1 MIRVEKA
8 AVLGAGTMGAQIAAH
23 LANARIP
30 TLLLDIVPREEVS
43 EARPLGRATE
53 AHDAKSGTLPD
64 GRASAPSRSDAKTE
78 DRNAIARAGF
88 EAARKAKPAAFFT
101 SELAS
106 LVTVGNFDDD
116 LAKLKACDLIIEAVV
131 ENLEIKRSLYEKIE
145 QHRRPGSVVA
155 SNTSGIPL
163 KQLAEGR
170 SEDFRANFLGM
181 HFFNPPRYMHLVE
194 LIRTEWTKPEV
205 SCSMFGFLD
214 ERLGKG
220 VVVAKDRPNFIANR
234 VGTFGAL
241 VTIRAMLDDG
251 YSIEE
256 IDKITGPAAGR
267 PKTATFRTF
276 DLVGLDV
283 FAHVVKNLH
292 ENLPDDPDREM
303 FVMPDFI
310 AGMIERKLLGNKTK
324 AGFYRKQKGE
334 TDKREI
340 WALDPATLDY
350 KPAEKVKLP
359 SLEMAKNIEDTA
371 ERIKTLAWSKDR
383 AGAFLWKTLSRT
395 LCYAADR
402 IPEIADTVVEID
414 RAMQWGFNWELGPFG
429 VWDAI
434 GVEKSVAKLEE
445 EGRTVPA
452 NVQKML
458 DAGAKSF
465 YKQENGQRFYFDFPS
480 AQYVPAAEPPG
491 TIILKSLKDRGTG
504 VPPLNHAQDAR
515 ATTAVIKKNSGASL
529 IDLGDGVACLEFHS
543 KMNSIGGDTLE
554 MLKSALNEVEKNFVG
569 LVVGNQGQNFSVGA
583 NLMLMLMEAQDE
595 NWEELDLIG
604 RYFQQS
610 VMSLR
615 YSPKPVV
622 VAPFQ
627 MVFGGGCE
635 MVLHADRVRASAE
648 TYIGLVEVGVGI
660 IPAGC
665 GTKEMLV
672 RALDSIPHDMKDA
685 DPFPFVKRAFE
696 TIALAKVATSAEEAR
711 GFGFLSADDT
721 VSMNRDRLIADAKKE
736 VLALAASGYVQP
748 QQRTDILALGNP
760 ALATLKLGVHMMKR
774 AGYIS
779 DHDALIG
786 EKLARILTGG
796 DLNHAT
802 QVSEQYLLD
811 LEREAFLSLIG
822 TRKSQDRIAHM
833 LKTGKPLRN

>member
-1 MIRVEKA
+1 MLIQYYQAAMIHVKKA

-23 LANARIP
+23 LANAGIP
-30 TLLLDIVPREEVS
+30 ALLLDIVPQDK
-43 EARPLGRATE
+43 AQ
-53 AHDAKSGTLPD
+53 
-64 GRASAPSRSDAKTE
+64 
-78 DRNAIARAGF
+78 DRHALARAGL
-88 EAARKAKPAAFFT
+88 EAAKKAKPAAFFT
-101 SELAS
+101 ADRAS
-106 LVTVGNFDDD
+106 LVTIGNLEDD
-116 LAKLKACDLIIEAVV
+116 LPRLKDCDLIVEAVV
-131 ENLEIKRSLYEKIE
+131 ENLSIKRSLYEKVE
-145 QHRRPGSVVA
+145 QHRRAGSVVA

-163 KQLAEGR
+163 AQLAAGR
-170 SEDFRANFLGM
+170 SDDFRAHFLGM

-194 LIRTEWTKPEV
+194 IIRTEWTKPEV

-234 VGTFGAL
+234 IGTYGAL
-241 VTIRAMLDDG
+241 VTMQTMLAGG

-256 IDKITGPAAGR
+256 VDKITGPATGR

-292 ENLPDDPDREM
+292 ENLPDDPEREI
-303 FVMPDFI
+303 FVMPDFV
-310 AGMIERKLLGNKTK
+310 ARMIERGLLGNKTK
-324 AGFYRKQKGE
+324 AGFYQRRQPEGE
-334 TDKREI
+334 KREI
-340 WALDPATLDY
+340 WTLDTATLDY
-350 KPAEKVKLP
+350 RAGQKVKLP
-359 SLEMAKNIEDTA
+359 SLDMAKNLEDTG
-371 ERIKTLAWSKDR
+371 ERLKVLTWAKDR
-383 AGAFLWKTLSRT
+383 VGDFVWQTLSRT
-395 LCYAADR
+395 LCYTANR
-402 IPEIADTVVEID
+402 IPEIADTIVEVD
-414 RAMQWGFNWELGPFG
+414 RAMRWGFNWELGPFE

-434 GVEKSVAKLEE
+434 GVEKSVAKLNEA
-445 EGRTVPA
+445 GRAVPA
-452 NVQKML
+452 NVEKL
-458 DAGAKSF
+458 LANGAKTF
-465 YKQENGQRFYFDFPS
+465 YKQENGQRFYFDF
-480 AQYVPAAEPPG
+480 AAGEYRPLVDPPG
-491 TIILKSLKDRGTG
+491 TIILKSLKDRTG
-504 VPPLNHAQDAR
+504 
-515 ATTAVIKKNSGASL
+515 VIKKNSGASM
-529 IDLGDGVACLEFHS
+529 IDLGDGVAGVEFHS

-554 MLKSALNEVEKNFVG
+554 MLRWAIAETEKNFVG
-569 LVVGNQGQNFSVGA
+569 LVVGNQGVNFSVGA

-595 NWEELDLIG
+595 NWEELEMIG

-615 YSPKPVV
+615 YSAKPVV

-635 MVLHADRVRASAE
+635 MVLHADRVRAAAE

-665 GTKEMLV
+665 GTKEMLL
-672 RALDSIPHDMKDA
+672 RAMDSIPTGMNDA

-696 TIALAKVATSAEEAR
+696 TIALAKVATSAAEAR
-711 GFGFLSADDT
+711 DFGFLRDEDSI
-721 VSMNRDRLIADAKKE
+721 SMNGDRLILDAKKQ
-736 VLALAASGYVQP
+736 VLSLAAAGYVQP
-748 QQRTDILALGNP
+748 QPRTDILALGNS
-760 ALATLKLGVHMMKR
+760 ALATLKLGVHLMKR

-796 DLNHAT
+796 DLNHPT
-802 QVSEQYLLD
+802 RVSEQYLLD

>member
-1 MIRVEKA
+1 MITVKKA

-30 TLLLDIVPREEVS
+30 TLLFDIAPRELTADERAKGLTLES
-43 EARPLGRATE
+43 E
-53 AHDAKSGTLPD
+53 HV
-64 GRASAPSRSDAKTE
+64 
-78 DRNAIARAGF
+78 RNRIARGGL
-88 EAARKAKPAAFFT
+88 EAAKKAKPAAFFT
-101 SELAS
+101 SDLSS
-106 LVTVGNFDDD
+106 LITIGNFDDD
-116 LAKLKACDLIIEAVV
+116 LPKLKDCDLIIEAVV
-131 ENLEIKRSLYEKIE
+131 ENLDIKRGLFEKVE
-145 QHRRPGSVVA
+145 QQRRPGSVIA

-170 SEDFRANFLGM
+170 SEDFREHFLGM

-234 VGTFGAL
+234 IGTFGAL
-241 VTIRAMLDDG
+241 VTMRTMLDDG

-256 IDKITGPAAGR
+256 VDKITGPAVGR

-283 FAHVVKNLH
+283 FAHVVRNLH
-292 ENLPDDPDREM
+292 ENLPDDPEREM
-303 FVMPDFI
+303 FVMPDFVTK
-310 AGMIERKLLGNKTK
+310 MIERGLLGNKTK
-324 AGFYRKQKGE
+324 AGFYQRRKGE
-334 TDKREI
+334 GDKREI
-340 WALDPATLDY
+340 WAIDVSTLDY
-350 KPAEKVKLP
+350 KSAQKVKLP
-359 SLEMAKNIEDTA
+359 SLEMAKNIEDTR
-371 ERIKTLAWSKDR
+371 ERLKALTWSKDR
-383 AGAFLWKTLSRT
+383 VGAFLWKTLWRT
-395 LCYAADR
+395 LCYTADR
-402 IPEIADTVVEID
+402 IPEIADTVVEVD
-414 RAMQWGFNWELGPFG
+414 RAMRWGFNWELGPFE

-434 GVEKSVAKLEE
+434 GVEKSVAKLKE
-445 EGRTVPA
+445 EGKPDAA
-452 NVQKML
+452 NVQAML
-458 DAGAKSF
+458 DSGVKSF
-465 YKQENGQRFYFDFPS
+465 YKKKDGQQFYYDFASEEYRPL
-480 AQYVPAAEPPG
+480 ADPPG
-491 TIILKSLKDRGTG
+491 TIILKSLKDRTG
-504 VPPLNHAQDAR
+504 VI
-515 ATTAVIKKNSGASL
+515 TKNSGASM

-554 MLKSALNEVEKNFVG
+554 MLRFAINETEKNFVG
-569 LVVGNQGQNFSVGA
+569 LVVGNQGVNFSVGA

-595 NWEELDLIG
+595 NWEELDMIG
-604 RYFQQS
+604 RFFQQS

-615 YSPKPVV
+615 YSAKPVV

-672 RALDSIPHDMKDA
+672 RAMDSIPGDLKDA

-696 TIALAKVATSAEEAR
+696 TIALGKVATSGEEAR
-711 GFGFLSADDT
+711 SFGFLREEDSL
-721 VSMNRDRLIADAKKE
+721 SMNPDRLIADAKKE
-736 VLALAASGYVQP
+736 VLALAATGYVQP
-748 QQRTDILALGNP
+748 QNRTDILALGNP
-760 ALATLKLGVHMMKR
+760 ALATLKLGVHLMKR

-796 DLNHAT
+796 DLNHAKR
-802 QVSEQYLLD
+802 VSEQYLLD

-822 TRKSQDRIAHM
+822 TRKTQERIAHM

>member
-1 MIRVEKA
+1 MITVKRA

-23 LANARIP
+23 LANAGIP
-30 TLLLDIVPREEVS
+30 TLLLDIVP
-43 EARPLGRATE
+43 A
-53 AHDAKSGTLPD
+53 DD
-64 GRASAPSRSDAKTE
+64 
-78 DRNAIARAGF
+78 DRNRIARAGL
-88 EAARKAKPAAFFT
+88 EAAKKAKPAAFFT
-101 SELAS
+101 PDLAS
-106 LVTVGNFDDD
+106 LITIGNFEDD
-116 LAKLKACDLIIEAVV
+116 LPKLKDCDLIIEAVV
-131 ENLEIKRSLYEKIE
+131 ENPDIKRSLYEKVV
-145 QHRRPGSVVA
+145 QYRRPGSIIA

-163 KQLAEGR
+163 KQLAAGR
-170 SEDFRANFLGM
+170 SEDFRAHFLGI

-194 LIRTEWTKPEV
+194 LIRTEWTRPEV

-234 VGTFGAL
+234 IGTFGAL
-241 VTIRAMLDDG
+241 HAMRTMIEDG

-256 IDKITGPAAGR
+256 IDKITGPIIGR
-267 PKTATFRTF
+267 PKSGTFRTF

-303 FVMPDFI
+303 FVMPEFVTR
-310 AGMIERKLLGNKTK
+310 MIERGLLGNKTK
-324 AGFYRKQKGE
+324 RGFYKKEKSDGG
-334 TDKREI
+334 KREI
-340 WALDPATLDY
+340 WALDTATLDY
-350 KPAEKVKLP
+350 RPAQKVKLP
-359 SLEMAKNIEDTA
+359 ALDIARNIEDNI
-371 ERIKTLAWSKDR
+371 ERLKTLVWSKDR
-383 AGAFLWKTLSRT
+383 VGSFLWKTFSRT

-402 IPEIADTVVEID
+402 IPEIADTIVEVD
-414 RAMQWGFNWELGPFG
+414 RAMRWGFNWALGPFEA
-429 VWDAI
+429 WDAI
-434 GVEKSVAKLEE
+434 GVEKSVAKLKE
-445 EGRTVPA
+445 EGRQVPA
-452 NVQKML
+452 NVQSML
-458 DAGAKSF
+458 DAGIKSF
-465 YKQENGQRFYFDFPS
+465 YKKKDGKQFYYEFASEEYLPLAD
-480 AQYVPAAEPPG
+480 PPG
-491 TIILKSLKDRGTG
+491 TIILKSLKDRT
-504 VPPLNHAQDAR
+504 P
-515 ATTAVIKKNSGASL
+515 VIKKNSGASL
-529 IDLGDGVACLEFHS
+529 IDLGEGVACLEFHS

-554 MLKSALNEVEKNFVG
+554 MLKFALSEVEKNFVG
-569 LVVGNQGQNFSVGA
+569 LVIGNQGQNFSVGA

-595 NWEELDLIG
+595 NWEELDMIG
-604 RYFQQS
+604 RFFQQS

-635 MVLHADRVRASAE
+635 MVLHGDRVRADAE

-672 RALDSIPHDMKDA
+672 RALDSIPGDLKDA

-711 GFGFLSADDT
+711 KLGFLKEEDSI
-721 VSMNRDRLIADAKKE
+721 SMNRDRVIADARKE
-736 VLALAASGYVQP
+736 VLSLAASGYVPPQP
-748 QQRTDILALGNP
+748 RTDIRALGMP
-760 ALATLKLGVHMMKR
+760 ALATLKLGIHQMKR

-802 QVSEQYLLD
+802 RVSEQYLLD
-811 LEREAFLSLIG
+811 LERETFLSLIG
-822 TRKSQDRIAHM
+822 TRKTQERIAHM

>member
-1 MIRVEKA
+1 MITVKKA

-23 LANARIP
+23 LANAGIP
-30 TLLLDIVPREEVS
+30 TLLLDIVPRELTADEQ
-43 EARPLGRATE
+43 
-53 AHDAKSGTLPD
+53 AKGLTLESPPV
-64 GRASAPSRSDAKTE
+64 RTR
-78 DRNAIARAGF
+78 IARAGL

-101 SELAS
+101 ADLAA
-106 LVTVGNFDDD
+106 LVSVGSFDDD
-116 LAKLKACDLIIEAVV
+116 LAQLKDCDLIIEAVV
-131 ENLEIKRSLYEKIE
+131 ENLQIKQSLYEKVE

-163 KQLAEGR
+163 AQLAAGR
-170 SEDFRANFLGM
+170 SEDFRAHFLGM

-194 LIRTEWTKPEV
+194 LIRTEWTRPEV

-234 VGTFGAL
+234 IGTFGAL
-241 VTIRAMLDDG
+241 VTIHAMIEDG

-256 IDKITGPAAGR
+256 VDKITGPAVGR

-283 FAHVVKNLH
+283 LAHVVKNLG
-292 ENLPDDPDREM
+292 ENLPEDPERAIFKLPE
-303 FVMPDFI
+303 F
-310 AGMIERKLLGNKTK
+310 AGKMIERGLLGNKTK
-324 AGFYRKQKGE
+324 AGFYKRQQGE
-334 TDKREI
+334 GGQREI
-340 WALDPATLDY
+340 WTLNTATLEY
-350 KPAEKVKLP
+350 QPAQKVKIP
-359 SLEMAKNIEDTA
+359 SLEVAKNIEDTI
-371 ERIKTLAWSKDR
+371 ERIRTMVWSKDR
-383 AGAFLWKTLSRT
+383 AGAFLWKTTLRT

-414 RAMQWGFNWELGPFG
+414 RAMQWGFNWELGPFE

-434 GVEKSVAKLEE
+434 GVEKSVAKLKE
-445 EGRTVPA
+445 EGKSVPE

-458 DAGAKSF
+458 DSGAKSF
-465 YKQENGQRFYFDFPS
+465 YKQENGQRYYFDFPS
-480 AQYVPAAEPPG
+480 AKYVPASDPPG
-491 TIILKSLKDRGTG
+491 AIILKSLKDRGTG
-504 VPPLNHAQDAR
+504 IPPVNHAQDAR

-554 MLKSALNEVEKNFVG
+554 MLKIALTEVEKNFLG
-569 LVVGNQGQNFSVGA
+569 LVVGNQGTNFSVGA

-595 NWEELDLIG
+595 NWEELDMIG
-604 RYFQQS
+604 RFFQQS

-627 MVFGGGCE
+627 LVFGGGCE

-672 RALDSIPHDMKDA
+672 RALDSIPRDLKDA

-711 GFGFLSADDT
+711 GYGFLSQDDSI
-721 VSMNRDRLIADAKKE
+721 SMNRDRLIGDAKQQ
-736 VLALAASGYVQP
+736 VLALAASGYQQP
-748 QQRTDILALGNP
+748 QQRTDILALGSP
-760 ALATLKLGVHMMKR
+760 GLATLKLGVHMMKR

-796 DLNHAT
+796 DLNHPT
-802 QVSEQYLLD
+802 RVSEQYLLD

-822 TRKSQDRIAHM
+822 TRQTQDRIAHM

>member
-1 MIRVEKA
+1 MITVKKA

-23 LANARIP
+23 LANAGIP
-30 TLLLDIVPREEVS
+30 TLLLDIVPRELTADEQTKG
-43 EARPLGRATE
+43 L
-53 AHDAKSGTLPD
+53 TLESP
-64 GRASAPSRSDAKTE
+64 AV
-78 DRNAIARAGF
+78 RNRIARAGYDG
-88 EAARKAKPAAFFT
+88 AVKTKPAALFAAD
-101 SELAS
+101 LAS
-106 LVTVGNFDDD
+106 LLSVGNFDDD
-116 LAKLKACDLIIEAVV
+116 LTQLKDCDLIIEAVV
-131 ENLEIKRSLYEKIE
+131 ENLQIKQSLYEKVE

-163 KQLAEGR
+163 SQLADGR
-170 SEDFRANFLGM
+170 SEDFRAHFLGM

-234 VGTFGAL
+234 IGTFGAL
-241 VTIRAMLDDG
+241 VTIHAMLEDG

-256 IDKITGPAAGR
+256 VDKITGPAVGR

-283 FAHVVKNLH
+283 LAHVVKNLN
-292 ENLPDDPDREM
+292 ENLPEDPEHAM
-303 FVMPDFI
+303 FVMPEFVGKMLDR
-310 AGMIERKLLGNKTK
+310 GLLGNKTK
-324 AGFYRKQKGE
+324 AGFYKKQRGE
-334 TDKREI
+334 DGKREVMAI
-340 WALDPATLDY
+340 DVITLDY
-350 KPAEKVKLP
+350 KPAQKVKLP

-371 ERIKTLAWSKDR
+371 ERIKTVAWSKDR

-395 LCYAADR
+395 LCYAAGR
-402 IPEIADTVVEID
+402 IPEIADTVVEVD
-414 RAMQWGFNWELGPFG
+414 RAMQWGFNWELGPFE

-434 GVEKSVAKLEE
+434 GVEKSVAKLKEA
-445 EGRTVPA
+445 GKSVPA
-452 NVQKML
+452 NVQQML
-458 DAGAKSF
+458 DSGAKSF
-465 YKQENGQRFYFDFPS
+465 YKQENGQRFYYDFP
-480 AQYVPAAEPPG
+480 AAKYVPASDPAG
-491 TIILKSLKDRGTG
+491 TIILKSLKDRTG
-504 VPPLNHAQDAR
+504 VIR
-515 ATTAVIKKNSGASL
+515 KNSGASL

-543 KMNSIGGDTLE
+543 KMNAIGGDTLE
-554 MLKSALNEVEKNFVG
+554 MLKIALTEVEKNFLG
-569 LVVGNQGQNFSVGA
+569 LVVGNQGTNFSVGA

-595 NWEELDLIG
+595 NWEELDMIG
-604 RYFQQS
+604 RFFQQS

-635 MVLHADRVRASAE
+635 MVLHADRVRANAE

-672 RALDSIPHDMKDA
+672 RALDSIPKDMKDA

-696 TIALAKVATSAEEAR
+696 TIAMAKVATSAEEAR
-711 GFGFLSADDT
+711 GYGFLSQDDSI
-721 VSMNRDRLIADAKKE
+721 SMNRDRLIADAKKE
-736 VLALAASGYVQP
+736 VLALAASGYQQP

-760 ALATLKLGVHMMKR
+760 SLATLKLGVHMMKR

-779 DHDALIG
+779 DHDGLIG

-796 DLNHAT
+796 DLNHPT
-802 QVSEQYLLD
+802 RVSEQYLLD

-822 TRKSQDRIAHM
+822 TRQTQERIAHM